1 VLAYTPNQITA
12 VIDAFNQYQ
21 KTAPE
26 KSALA
31 LSVGCPPGT
40 IAPTFLAS
48 PFWNGTEAE
57 GREVFRN
64 LFDIGPVMEMM
75 GSRSYVEQVRSHTIP
90 LLNRRMN
97 SGTLII
103 RQDSVVT
110 PKLRL

>member
-1 VLAYTPNQITA
+1 VQTNDVWSGVLAFAPHQIPA
-12 VIDAFNQYQ
+12 VIDAFDRYQ

-40 IAPTFLAS
+40 AVPTFLAS

-64 LFDIGPVMEMM
+64 LFEIGPVMEMM
-75 GSRSYVEQVRSHTIP
+75 APRSYVEQVGSHAVP
-90 LLNRRMN
+90 L
-97 SGTLII
+97 T
-103 RQDSVVT
+103 VE
-110 PKLRL
+110 